1 MLLKPRKSQLSFTF
15 CKKGQMKASRAD
27 RDMEI
32 ALKVSLKNLR
42 DKVNAAK
49 VVNMIFYKCNMT
61 IIGGLVDIKSMN

>member
-1 MLLKPRKSQLSFTF
+1 
-15 CKKGQMKASRAD
+15 MKAPRAD

-49 VVNMIFYKCNMT
+49 VVNMSFYKCNMT

>member
-1 MLLKPRKSQLSFTF
+1 MHLKPRKSQFSFTF
-15 CKKGQMKASRAD
+15 CNKGQMKAPRAD